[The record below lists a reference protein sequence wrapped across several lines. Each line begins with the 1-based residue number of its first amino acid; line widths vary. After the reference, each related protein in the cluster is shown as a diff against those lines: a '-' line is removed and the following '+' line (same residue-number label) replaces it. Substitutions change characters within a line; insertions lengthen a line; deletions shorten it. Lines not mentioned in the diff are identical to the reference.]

1 MKSLYLKYSGFK
13 YLAALL
19 CLVGMQ
25 QAFAVGTIAGT
36 DITNQATLNF
46 TVGGIAQA
54 PLNSN
59 IATFKVDRR
68 INVVV
73 AQVAAVDT
81 AVVPGALSQVTRFT
95 VTNLTNA
102 TMDYSLAA
110 LNKVGGPGPNGG
122 TDNFDVT
129 NVRVFVDVNGNGVYD
144 PLIDTATFID
154 ELPADASKTVF
165 VVADI
170 PAGRVNNDLA
180 AVTLTATAN
189 DGGTPGS
196 LGALSVQ
203 TVGADT
209 PGAVDTVFGDAA
221 GDTDA
226 ARDGK
231 HSAASAYKV
240 VTATVSVVK
249 SSVVI
254 SDPFNGASNPK
265 AIPGA
270 RMRYTIVVTNSG
282 GTAATSVVLTDGIPT
297 NTTYV
302 ANSTTLNGVAKTD
315 AIDADEVS
323 FAANTVTVNIGSLAA
338 AGTATVTFDVTV
350 N

>member
-1 MKSLYLKYSGFK
+1 MKYSNLK

-25 QAFAVGTIAGT
+25 HAFAAGTVAGT

-46 TVGGIAQA
+46 SVGGVAQPA
-54 PLNSN
+54 QNSN
-59 IATFKVDRR
+59 VATFKVDRK
-68 INVVV
+68 INVTV
-73 AQVAAVDT
+73 AQVGATDT
-81 AVVPGALSQVTRFT
+81 SVVAGATNQVTTFT
-95 VTNLTNA
+95 VTNTSNSA
-102 TMDYSLAA
+102 MDFSLAA

-122 TDNFDVT
+122 TDIFDVT
-129 NVRVFVDVNGNGVYD
+129 NIRVFVDSNGNGVYD
-144 PLIDTATFID
+144 PLVDTAVFLD
-154 ELPADASKTVF
+154 EIAPDTSKTVF

-170 PAGRVNNDLA
+170 PLGRVNNDIA
-180 AVTLTATAN
+180 AVTLTATAA
-189 DGGTPGS
+189 DAGAPGS
-196 LGALSVQ
+196 LGAASVQ

-209 PGAVDTVFGDAA
+209 PGAIDTVFADGA

-231 HSAASAYKV
+231 FSAASAYKV
-240 VTATVSVVK
+240 VTATLGFVK

-254 SDPFNGASNPK
+254 SDPFNGATNPK

-270 RMRYTIVVTNSG
+270 RMRYSMVITNSG
-282 GTAATSVVLTDGIPT
+282 NATATGMTLTDTIPA

-302 ANSTTLNGVAKTD
+302 PNTITVNGVAKTD
-315 AIDADEVS
+315 AADADGAS
-323 FAANTVTVNIGSLAA
+323 FAGNVVTVALGALAVS
-338 AGTATVTFDVTV
+338 GTATVTFDVTV